1 MTGGVETKKTSL
13 CKLLGIEH
21 PVIQAPMNWITGAE
35 LVAAVSNAGG
45 LGVIGPNAGE
55 RTETKDVGETGERL
69 RRQIRKTKSITQ
81 KPFGVNLMTS
91 NPDHPGGGSPFSD
104 QCLKVILEERV
115 QVVVLA
121 GSEPEKYL
129 KPLKDSGIK
138 VLHRAMPINVTT
150 ARKAEEIGIDALI
163 AVGFE
168 GGGHTGH
175 DCIPTFVL
183 VPQMA
188 NALRI
193 PIIAGGGIVNGR
205 GMAAALTLGAEG
217 VYMGTR
223 FIATTDCP
231 AHPNVKQ
238 AILDATDTSTVTVTG
253 LDGVLRALKT
263 PLMEYCVQ
271 MEVSGSKPQEY
282 VPLYR
287 SRYMKGMLEGDMA
300 EGTFVCGAGAGLIR
314 EIESAGN
321 IVQNITD
328 EAYRILAGR

>member
-1 MTGGVETKKTSL
+1 MKKTTL
-13 CKLLGIEH
+13 CKMLGIEY

-55 RTETKDVGETGERL
+55 RTETKDVVETGERL
-69 RRQIRKTKSITQ
+69 RRQIRKTKSLTQ
-81 KPFGVNLMTS
+81 KSFGVNLLTS

-104 QCLKVILEERV
+104 QCLKVILEEMV
-115 QVVVLA
+115 PVVVLA

-138 VLHRAMPINVTT
+138 ALHRAMPVHVR
-150 ARKAEEIGIDALI
+150 AAKEAEKRGIDALI

-175 DCIPTFVL
+175 DRIPTFVL
-183 VPQMA
+183 IPQII
-188 NALRI
+188 NGLRI
-193 PIIAGGGIVNGR
+193 PVVAGGGIVDGR

-217 VYMGTR
+217 IYMGTR
-223 FIATTDCP
+223 FIATTECP

-238 AILDATDTSTVTVTG
+238 AILDAIDTSTVTVTG

-263 PLMEYCVQ
+263 PLMEHCAR
-271 MEVSGSKPQEY
+271 MEASGSKPQEY

-300 EGTFVCGAGAGLIR
+300 EGTFVCGAGAGLIKEIKSAGEIVR
-314 EIESAGN
+314 EI
-321 IVQNITD
+321 IQ
-328 EAYRILAGR
+328 EADRILAGR

>member
-1 MTGGVETKKTSL
+1 MKKNSL
-13 CKLLGIEH
+13 CELLSIKY

-35 LVAAVSNAGG
+35 LAAAVSNAGG

-55 RTETKDVGETGERL
+55 RTETKDVVETGARL
-69 RRQIRKTKSITQ
+69 RRQIRKTKSLTQ

-104 QCLKVILEERV
+104 QCLKVILEESI

-121 GSEPEKYL
+121 GSEPEKYV

-138 VLHRAMPINVTT
+138 VLHRAMLINVRV
-150 ARKAEEIGIDALI
+150 AKKAEEAGIDALV

-175 DCIPTFVL
+175 DRIPTFVL
-183 VPQMA
+183 IPQIV

-193 PIIAGGGIVNGR
+193 PVIAGGGIADGR

-223 FIATTDCP
+223 FIATTECP

-238 AILDATDTSTVTVTG
+238 AILDAIDTSTVTVTG

-263 PLMEYCVQ
+263 PLMEHCVQ
-271 MEVSGSKPQEY
+271 MEASGSKPQEY
-282 VPLYR
+282 VSLYR
-287 SRYMKGMLEGDMA
+287 SRYMKGMLEGNMA
-300 EGTFVCGAGAGLIR
+300 EGTFVCGAGASLIN
-314 EIESAGN
+314 EVKSAGDVVRN
-321 IVQNITD
+321 IVQ
-328 EAYRILAGR
+328 EADQILAGRYGSS

>member
-1 MTGGVETKKTSL
+1 
-13 CKLLGIEH
+13 
-21 PVIQAPMNWITGAE
+21 MNWITCAE
-35 LVAAVSNAGG
+35 LAAAVSNAGG

-55 RTETKDVGETGERL
+55 RTETKDVVETGERL
-69 RRQIRKTKSITQ
+69 RRQIRKTKSLTQ

-104 QCLKVILEERV
+104 QCLKVILEESI

-121 GSEPEKYL
+121 GSEPEKYV

-138 VLHRAMPINVTT
+138 VLHRAMLINVRV
-150 ARKAEEIGIDALI
+150 AKKAEEAGIDALV

-175 DCIPTFVL
+175 DRIPTFVL
-183 VPQMA
+183 IPQIV

-193 PIIAGGGIVNGR
+193 PVIAGGGIADGR

-223 FIATTDCP
+223 FIATTECP

-238 AILDATDTSTVTVTG
+238 AILDAIDTSTVTVTG

-263 PLMEYCVQ
+263 PLMEHCVR
-271 MEVSGSKPQEY
+271 MEASGSKPQEY

-287 SRYMKGMLEGDMA
+287 SRYMKGMLEGNMA
-300 EGTFVCGAGAGLIR
+300 EGTFVCGAGAGLIK
-314 EIESAGN
+314 EVKSAGD
-321 IVQNITD
+321 IVRNMVQ
-328 EAYRILAGR
+328 EADQIPAGRYGGS